1 MVKRNKKEDPGLLRG
16 WQQIAKFLGQPVA
29 VAQRWAKSDM
39 PVRRQ
44 GRYVTA
50 TPEQLNHWL
59 ETQSSGEPVQIATES
74 ADLGSQLKRSLS
86 YFRKPHKTHKR

>member
-1 MVKRNKKEDPGLLRG
+1 MAKRNRKEEPDRLRG

-39 PVRRQ
+39 PVRRE

-50 TPEQLNHWL
+50 TPDELNRWL
-59 ETQSSGEPVQIATES
+59 GTQASGEPVEIATGS

-86 YFRKPHKTHKR
+86 YFRKAHNRKRS